1 MLAHRHIDSVAA
13 RAGPLRLQSM
23 RVRSV
28 VRAAGPRYNGQARP
42 SGTDRGPQ
50 PVVSRR
56 QGLQTPRRAATRRRL
71 RTRRV
76 SPAESVSARGGWG
89 SGRRVCRSYR
99 FRMAHGHVPGAEP
112 ARGGSRFAGAGRCC
126 YPEDA
131 RVPTRAAPSGQQR
144 GRGQRDHVAGGV
156 RRDRTGT
163 PHDGVGAAV
172 GRGSRVPAG
181 EAQGPFRPLHVRFTL
196 HNVHYRSWGYVSS
209 DAI

>member
-1 MLAHRHIDSVAA
+1 MLAHRHVDSVAA

-23 RVRSV
+23 RVRIAV
-28 VRAAGPRYNGQARP
+28 HAAGPRYNGQARP

-56 QGLQTPRRAATRRRL
+56 PGLQAPRRAATRPRL

-76 SPAESVSARGGWG
+76 SPAESASARGGWG
-89 SGRRVCRSYR
+89 SGRRVCRSSR
-99 FRMAHGHVPGAEP
+99 IRMAHGHVPGGEP

-131 RVPTRAAPSGQQR
+131 RAPAQAAPDGQQR

-172 GRGSRVPAG
+172 GRGPRMPAG

-196 HNVHYRSWGYVSS
+196 HNVHYRS
-209 DAI
+209 